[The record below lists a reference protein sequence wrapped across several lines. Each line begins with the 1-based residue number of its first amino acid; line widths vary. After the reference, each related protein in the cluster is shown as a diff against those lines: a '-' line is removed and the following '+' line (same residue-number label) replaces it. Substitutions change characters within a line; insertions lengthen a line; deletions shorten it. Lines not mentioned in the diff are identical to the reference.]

1 MRDDAG
7 MTHLLLHRMRA
18 VRFHGLDAAVLLL
31 LALGLG
37 SSAGALA
44 QGSLAERRLAITK
57 GTAPGKLLIEAPS
70 ATASAPASAAASGAA
85 ASSAASP
92 VPTSAA
98 AAASGA
104 AAPARRTGWFSA
116 LPPPSGRPL
125 QAARR
130 FDAPDQ
136 GIVIKSAQPAS
147 APGR

>member
-7 MTHLLLHRMRA
+7 MTHLLLHRLRA
-18 VRFHGLDAAVLLL
+18 ARSHGLDAAALLML

-37 SSAGALA
+37 SSTGALA

-57 GTAPGKLLIEAPS
+57 GTAPGKLLIEAPGV
-70 ATASAPASAAASGAA
+70 AASAAASGAA
-85 ASSAASP
+85 ARSATSP
-92 VPTSAA
+92 VPTSTA

-104 AAPARRTGWFSA
+104 AAPARAGWFSA
-116 LPPPSGRPL
+116 LPPPSGRPM

-130 FDAPDQ
+130 ADAPDQ

>member
-7 MTHLLLHRMRA
+7 MTHLLLHRLRTA
-18 VRFHGLDAAVLLL
+18 RSHGLDAAAWLML

-37 SSAGALA
+37 SATGALA

-57 GTAPGKLLIEAPS
+57 GTAPGKLLIEAPGVAAS
-70 ATASAPASAAASGAA
+70 ATASAPASGAA
-85 ASSAASP
+85 ARSATSP
-92 VPTSAA
+92 VPTSTA

-104 AAPARRTGWFSA
+104 AAPARAGWFSA

-130 FDAPDQ
+130 SDAPDQ

>member
-1 MRDDAG
+1 
-7 MTHLLLHRMRA
+7 MTQRPLHRRRA
-18 VRFHGLDAAVLLL
+18 ARFHAPDAAVLLML

-37 SSAGALA
+37 STAGALA

-57 GTAPGKLLIEAPS
+57 GTAPGKLLIEAPG
-70 ATASAPASAAASGAA
+70 AAASAAAQGAA
-85 ASSAASP
+85 ASSASSP
-92 VPTSAA
+92 VPTGAA

-104 AAPARRTGWFSA
+104 ASTARRAGWFNA

-130 FDAPDQ
+130 ADAPDQ

>member
-104 AAPARRTGWFSA
+104 AAPARAGWFSA

-130 FDAPDQ
+130 ADAPDQ

>member
-1 MRDDAG
+1 
-7 MTHLLLHRMRA
+7 MRA
-18 VRFHGLDAAVLLL
+18 VRFHGLDAPVLLLL

-57 GTAPGKLLIEAPS
+57 GTAPGKLLIEAPGV
-70 ATASAPASAAASGAA
+70 AASAAASGAA
-85 ASSAASP
+85 ARSATSP
-92 VPTSAA
+92 VPTSTA

-104 AAPARRTGWFSA
+104 AAPARTGWFSA

-130 FDAPDQ
+130 ADAPDQ

>member
-1 MRDDAG
+1 
-7 MTHLLLHRMRA
+7 MRA
-18 VRFHGLDAAVLLL
+18 ARFHAPDAAVLLML

-37 SSAGALA
+37 SATGALA

-57 GTAPGKLLIEAPS
+57 GTAPGKLLIEAPGV
-70 ATASAPASAAASGAA
+70 TASAAASAAASGAA
-85 ASSAASP
+85 AGSATSP

-130 FDAPDQ
+130 VDAPDQ

>member
-7 MTHLLLHRMRA
+7 MTHLLLHRTRA
-18 VRFHGLDAAVLLL
+18 ARSHGLDAAALLML

-37 SSAGALA
+37 STTGALA

-57 GTAPGKLLIEAPS
+57 GTAQGKLLIEAPGV
-70 ATASAPASAAASGAA
+70 TASAPASGAA

>member
-7 MTHLLLHRMRA
+7 MTHLLLHRLRTA
-18 VRFHGLDAAVLLL
+18 RSHGLDAAAWLML

-37 SSAGALA
+37 SSTGALA

-57 GTAPGKLLIEAPS
+57 GTAPGKLLIEAPGV
-70 ATASAPASAAASGAA
+70 AASAAASGAA
-85 ASSAASP
+85 ARSATSP
-92 VPTSAA
+92 VPTSTA

-104 AAPARRTGWFSA
+104 AAPARAGWFSA

-130 FDAPDQ
+130 ADAPDQ

>member
-1 MRDDAG
+1 
-7 MTHLLLHRMRA
+7 MTHLLLHRLRTA
-18 VRFHGLDAAVLLL
+18 RSHGLDAAAWLML

-37 SSAGALA
+37 SATGALA

-57 GTAPGKLLIEAPS
+57 GTAPGKLLIEAPGVAAS
-70 ATASAPASAAASGAA
+70 ATASAPASGAA
-85 ASSAASP
+85 AGSATSP
-92 VPTSAA
+92 MPTSAA

-116 LPPPSGRPL
+116 LPPPSGRPM

-130 FDAPDQ
+130 ADAPDQ